1 MGATLNPT
9 PSLSDSREHIGLST
23 PQAPIGVIYMPTN
36 LVERQLQRTPGDVI
50 RGVCMLLISAT
61 LVIAGLA
68 SAGSLLLSVL
78 R

>member
-1 MGATLNPT
+1 
-9 PSLSDSREHIGLST
+9 
-23 PQAPIGVIYMPTN
+23 MPTN

-50 RGVCMLLISAT
+50 RGVGMLLISAT